1 MGDVNGNKDLED
13 IVRTLVWL
21 ISATMGIIMTGWG
34 GLWALAAARDGVVSV
49 LHIVVMLAGVALLA
63 VAGLLDDKED
73 RS

>member
-1 MGDVNGNKDLED
+1 MKAL
-13 IVRTLVWL
+13 IWL
-21 ISATMGIIMTGWG
+21 ISATLGIIMTGWG

>member
-1 MGDVNGNKDLED
+1 MK
-13 IVRTLVWL
+13 TLVWL
-21 ISATMGIIMTGWG
+21 ISATMGVIMTGWG
-34 GLWALAAARDGVVSV
+34 GLWAFAAARDGVVSV

>member
-1 MGDVNGNKDLED
+1 MK
-13 IVRTLVWL
+13 TLVWL
-21 ISATMGIIMTGWG
+21 ISAAMGVIMTGWG

>member
-1 MGDVNGNKDLED
+1 MK
-13 IVRTLVWL
+13 TLVWL
-21 ISATMGIIMTGWG
+21 ISAAMGVIMTGWG
-34 GLWALAAARDGVVSV
+34 GLWAFAAARDGVVSV

>member
-1 MGDVNGNKDLED
+1 MK
-13 IVRTLVWL
+13 TLIWL
-21 ISATMGIIMTGWG
+21 ISATLGIIMTGWG

>member
-1 MGDVNGNKDLED
+1 MK
-13 IVRTLVWL
+13 TLVWL
-21 ISATMGIIMTGWG
+21 VTATMGIIMTGWG
-34 GLWALAAARDGVVSV
+34 GLWAFAAARDGVVSV

>member
-1 MGDVNGNKDLED
+1 MK
-13 IVRTLVWL
+13 TLVWL
-21 ISATMGIIMTGWG
+21 VTATMGIIMTGWG

-49 LHIVVMLAGVALLA
+49 LHVAVTLAGMALLA